1 MATQQSPKLDLT
13 RRNFLSI
20 AGVGTA
26 TLFLASCG
34 VGGGTE
40 KGAAK
45 ALRAAFAQPI
55 TDLDPQSAAT
65 AVDEASLIAKRLI
78 FDTLTTRHGGDLKP
92 SLATKWEQP
101 DETTWRFTIRD
112 DVKFHDGT
120 KLTSADVVASVK
132 RMQSVTSAQ
141 SSLWAPV
148 KDIVAEGDT
157 TVVITT
163 DGPLGTL
170 LVNLT
175 LMFIIPAASVNNP
188 DFMQKPIGSGPYK
201 VDSFVPSS
209 DLKLS
214 RSKAY
219 WGTAGKSPSVEMPY
233 IAETSS
239 AITSLSTGEV
249 DMFWPIPSDLVGDLS
264 SNKKVKIEKIPSYVY
279 FFNWFNCG
287 RAPFTDVR
295 VRQALWHAI
304 DIESVVKELY
314 GDGAVVMT
322 APIPS
327 TVFGYAKQPPYKY
340 DVALAKDLLKQ
351 AGLADGFK
359 SSLMWFDQ
367 TGPLATELAQAMISA
382 WSKIGVIV
390 EAQSVEKAVWLNR
403 LNSLDW
409 DMDLQTNT
417 VTTGDADFT
426 LGRLYT
432 SKAHRMA
439 YSNLKLDGVLD
450 QAHQVSDAEKRE
462 KFYAEA
468 CKTIWDDAVGIFP
481 ATIVTSYGTRS
492 NLQGFV
498 PLASNQPDLSTISVQ

>member
-1 MATQQSPKLDLT
+1 MATQQSRTSGLS

-40 KGAAK
+40 KGAAQ
-45 ALRAAFAQPI
+45 ALKAAFAQPI

-78 FDTLTTRHGGDLKP
+78 FDTLTTRSGNDLKP

-101 DETTWRFTIRD
+101 DATTWRFTLRD

-132 RMQSVTSAQ
+132 RIQAVTSAQ

-148 KDIVAEGDT
+148 TGVSADGDS

-175 LMFIIPAASVNNP
+175 LLFIIPAASVDKP
-188 DFMQKPIGSGPYK
+188 GFMQKPIGSGPYT

-214 RSKAY
+214 RAKGY
-219 WGTAGKSPSVEMPY
+219 WGDKGKPDTIQMPY

-249 DMFWPIPSDLVGDLS
+249 DLFWPIPPDLVGDLKG
-264 SNKKVKIEKIPSYVY
+264 NDKVKIEQIPSYVY

-287 RAPFTDVR
+287 RGPFTDAR
-295 VRQALWHAI
+295 VRQAMWHAI
-304 DIESVVKELY
+304 DVESVVKNLY

-327 TVFGYAKQPPYKY
+327 TVFGYAKQTPYDF
-340 DVALAKDLLKQ
+340 DVSKAKDLLKQ

-367 TGPLATELAQAMISA
+367 TGPLATELAQSMISA
-382 WSKIGVIV
+382 WSKIGVTV
-390 EAQSVEKAVWLNR
+390 EAQSVEKAVWLQR

-409 DMDLQTNT
+409 DMDMQTNT

-432 SKAHRMA
+432 TAANRMA
-439 YSNLKLDGVLD
+439 YSNTKLDGVLKK
-450 QAHQVSDAEKRE
+450 AHEVSDAGDRE
-462 KFYAEA
+462 KLYAQA

-481 ATIVTSYGTRS
+481 ASIVTSYGLRS
-492 NLQGFV
+492 NLKGFV
-498 PLASNQPDLSTISVQ
+498 PVASNQPDLSTISVL